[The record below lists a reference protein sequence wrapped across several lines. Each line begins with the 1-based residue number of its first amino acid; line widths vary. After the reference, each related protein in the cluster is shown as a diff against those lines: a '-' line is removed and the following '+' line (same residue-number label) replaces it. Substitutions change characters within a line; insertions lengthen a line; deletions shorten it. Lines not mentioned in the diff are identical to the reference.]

1 MHLYNSISSII
12 RVYSRFNDG
21 ETSGNVCDDFRSL
34 DLDARGRNTVNCD
47 NVNYVPASIFRSLD
61 PNLNINK
68 TSLQLPNLLHFI
80 TEYYISPLMI
90 WNHLQVRVY
99 FQVPAQKLNSLCR
112 VVRMVSYYKYF
123 ANTLASE
130 SC

>member
-47 NVNYVPASIFRSLD
+47 NVNYVPASTSIFRSLD

-90 WNHLQVRVY
+90 WNHLQAGLE
-99 FQVPAQKLNSLCR
+99 FTFKFLHKN
-112 VVRMVSYYKYF
+112 
-123 ANTLASE
+123 
-130 SC
+130 